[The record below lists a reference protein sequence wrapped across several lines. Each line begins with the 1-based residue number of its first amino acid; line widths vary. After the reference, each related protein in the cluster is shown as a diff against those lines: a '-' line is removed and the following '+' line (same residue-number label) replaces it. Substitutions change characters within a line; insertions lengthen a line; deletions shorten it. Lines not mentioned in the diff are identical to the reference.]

1 MNSEDGVNFTLNEY
15 NKYLNNKGLITRD
28 RKTFKDVFYLY
39 KAWWNKAEET
49 VYITS
54 RRLKYRPA
62 GEPFTLTVYSN
73 APELKVYCNGTQI
86 AASTESGEDTGVVW
100 KFPAQMGDAATTFR
114 VESPTG
120 KSDEITIL
128 PLEQSR

>member
-1 MNSEDGVNFTLNEY
+1 MDSEDGVNFTLNEY

-39 KAWWNKAEET
+39 KAWWNKNEET

-62 GEPFTLTVYSN
+62 GEEFMLTVYSN
-73 APELKVYCNGTQI
+73 ASSIELYCNGESVNKAT
-86 AASTESGEDTGVVW
+86 SSGEPTGVVW
-100 KFPAQMGDAATTFR
+100 KFPVKMGEGPTTFR
-114 VESPTG
+114 AVSQNG
-120 KSDEITIL
+120 NADEIIIL
-128 PLEQSR
+128 AL